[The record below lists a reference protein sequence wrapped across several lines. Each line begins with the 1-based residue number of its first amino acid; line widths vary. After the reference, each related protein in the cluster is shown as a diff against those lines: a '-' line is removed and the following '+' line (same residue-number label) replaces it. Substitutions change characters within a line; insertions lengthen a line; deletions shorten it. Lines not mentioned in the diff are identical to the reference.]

1 MRKVSTL
8 TESLYEALKKYRN
21 TLEKVGYISIEE
33 SNKALIASYIEDLF
47 TPEWALYITEEDE
60 RTLNNIIMCIIRHS
74 CLFSD
79 ANINYDI
86 NTPLYSVNGVFRSVD
101 ANSKEYLQVY
111 NQAIK
116 YRN

>member
-1 MRKVSTL
+1 MHKISTL
-8 TESLYEALKKYRN
+8 TNSLLKALKKYKT

-33 SNKALIASYIEDLF
+33 SKKALLASYIEDLF
-47 TPEWALYITEEDE
+47 TPEWSLYITEEDE

-86 NTPLYSVNGVFRSVD
+86 NTPLYNVNGVFRSAD
-101 ANSKEYLQVY
+101 SNSEEYLQVY

>member
-8 TESLYEALKKYRN
+8 TESLYKALKKYRN

-86 NTPLYSVNGVFRSVD
+86 NTPLYNVSGVFRSVD
-101 ANSKEYLQVY
+101 SNSEEYLQVY
-111 NQAIK
+111 NQSIK